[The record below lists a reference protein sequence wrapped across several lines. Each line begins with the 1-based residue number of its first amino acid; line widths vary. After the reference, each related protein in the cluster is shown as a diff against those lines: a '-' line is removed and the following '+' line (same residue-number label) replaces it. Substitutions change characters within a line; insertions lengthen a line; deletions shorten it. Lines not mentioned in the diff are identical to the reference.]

1 MNGAAIPKSEPD
13 SRLEI
18 FQLRS
23 LHPGPRLI
31 VTGAVHGNETAGTI
45 AIRRMIENLR
55 HGEIACGSVT
65 FVPIV
70 NVRAYNLGQRAVDA
84 NLNRDLH
91 ERAVCITYEDRV
103 ANVICPLLR
112 EHDVLLD
119 LHSFR
124 RGDFPF
130 VLVGPVNNTGEIEP
144 FHRQDEEQALALALG
159 LQHMVFGWL
168 TANGAAAIG
177 REAALGGAPANVSHG
192 VGMTEYMR
200 SQGGYALTVECGQH
214 DDPNGPEIGYQVI
227 SATLGHL
234 GIIAEAP
241 SRTRPP
247 VTGIRIAAAVLK
259 EHADETLAADFQN
272 FDKLAAGD
280 VITQTRAGPAQ
291 RAPADGYILFPA
303 QQSGVGD
310 KMAYFAEPSARFSN

>member
-1 MNGAAIPKSEPD
+1 MTALPKSEPD

-18 FQLRS
+18 IQLRS
-23 LHPGPRLI
+23 LQPGPRLI

-45 AIRRMIENLR
+45 AIRRMIEELR
-55 HGEIACGSVT
+55 AKDLTCGSVT

-84 NLNRDLH
+84 NLNRDLREH
-91 ERAVCITYEDRV
+91 AVCVTYEDRV

-144 FHRQDEEQALALALG
+144 FNRQTEEQALALALG
-159 LQHMVFGWL
+159 LEHMVYGWL

-214 DDPNGPEIGYQVI
+214 DDPNGPEVGYQMI
-227 SATLGHL
+227 AATLGHL
-234 GIIAEAP
+234 GIVADAP
-241 SRTRPP
+241 TRPRP
-247 VTGIRIAAAVLK
+247 RVTGIRIAAALLK
-259 EHADETLAADFQN
+259 QREDETLAAEFQN

-303 QQSGVGD
+303 QHSSVGD
-310 KMAYFAEPSARFSN
+310 KMAYFAEPSARFS